1 MAKMTVYRSGVL
13 WSYARAVFQYAGV
26 KGFVFLALLITLG
39 LAEGIGLLMIIP
51 FLQLMGV
58 GGGEGSGG
66 LTAFIGGIMAAVR
79 LPLTLPALLGA
90 YTGIVTG
97 HAVAARF
104 KDVLNVEI
112 VQGFTQ
118 FLRDRL
124 YGKLMRVD
132 WLSFTRTRAA
142 DVTHVLTSGLEMVGY
157 GTQQLLLLIGTAVIV
172 VVHIGVALTISPPL
186 TALALGSGA
195 VLLLVLRPF
204 NRQAFR
210 TGEALYQAR
219 NEMFATVTEHLN
231 GMKVAKS
238 YGVEQRHVQYFGVVT
253 GELVSQFIR
262 FARINAGTRMFYQI
276 GAVLLLSAFLYWAIG
291 VFHLPAPFLLLMA
304 FLFARILPKLSLL
317 QQCQQ
322 QIRNVLPSY
331 EAALAMEKRFAEI
344 QEPLTCRVVAP
355 VRLGQGVEF
364 RQVSFCYHQNKNAYA
379 LHQIDLVIPG
389 RRTTAIVGPSGAG
402 KSTLA
407 DLLMGL
413 LPPDQGTVLIDGLPL
428 AGERLQGWRQSVGYV
443 PQETFLFHDTIRANL
458 QWAQPAAGEEDLW
471 RVLHLAAAAEFVG
484 RLPQGLDTV
493 VGDRGV
499 RLSGGERQRLAL
511 ARALLRQPSLL
522 LLDEATSSLDLEN
535 ERQIQEAVRQLAGE
549 LTIVVIAHRLSTIRG
564 ADRIVVLNHGR
575 VVESGTWDQLAARPG
590 GLFRSLVQMEVVPEV
605 GEAALG
611 GQT

>member
-1 MAKMTVYRSGVL
+1 MAKMTVYQSEVL
-13 WSYARAVFQYAGV
+13 WSYARAVFQYAGM
-26 KGFVFLALLITLG
+26 KAFIFLGLLIALG
-39 LAEGIGLLMIIP
+39 LAEGIGLFMIIP
-51 FLQLMGV
+51 FLQLIGV

-66 LTAFIGGIMAAVR
+66 LTAIIGSIIAAVR
-79 LPLTLPALLGA
+79 LPLTLPALLCA
-90 YTGIVTG
+90 YAGIIAV

-142 DVTHVLTSGLEMVGY
+142 DVTHVLTAGLEWVGY
-157 GTQQLLLLIGTAVIV
+157 GTQHFLLLIGTAVIAA
-172 VVHIGVALTISPPL
+172 VHIGVALTISPPL

-210 TGEALYQAR
+210 TGEDLYQAR
-219 NEMFATVTEHLN
+219 NEMFAIVTEHLN

-238 YGVEQRHVQYFGVVT
+238 YGVEQRHVQNFRVVT

-262 FARINAGTRMFYQI
+262 FARVNAGTRMFYQI
-276 GAVLLLSAFLYWAIG
+276 GAVLVLSAFFYWAID
-291 VFHLPAPFLLLMA
+291 VFHLPAPYLLLMA

-317 QQCQQ
+317 QQSYQQ
-322 QIRNVLPSY
+322 LRNMLPSY
-331 EAALAMEKRFAEI
+331 EAALAMEKRFAEM
-344 QEPLTCRVVAP
+344 QEPLAHRVVAP

-364 RQVSFCYHQNKNAYA
+364 RQVSFGYHQNQNAYA
-379 LHQIDLVIPG
+379 LHQIDLVIPA

-428 AGERLQGWRQSVGYV
+428 AGELLHGWRRSVGYV
-443 PQETFLFHDTIRANL
+443 PQETFLFHDTVRANL
-458 QWAQPAAGEEDLW
+458 QWAQPDSGEEDLW
-471 RVLHLAAAAEFVG
+471 RVLHLAAAAEFVV

-535 ERQIQEAVRQLAGE
+535 ERHIQEAVRQLHGE
-549 LTIVVIAHRLSTIRG
+549 LTIVVIAHRLATIRG

-575 VVESGTWDQLAARPG
+575 VVESGTWDQLAARSS
-590 GLFRSLVQMEVVPEV
+590 GLFRSLVQAEEAVPEA
-605 GEAALG
+605 GEG
-611 GQT
+611 RRT